1 MHYSYRDFTTDAS
14 YLYAHLEALRE
25 TAPADDLLN
34 RFKALFVE
42 GDRYPESE
50 VLQTLHRMLTSTW
63 IEQEFDNVFN
73 RCCYILINYW
83 WLKRSWEL
91 TSRLIQLIETA
102 AEKPAASGQSA
113 DLRNRLKRFA
123 QSPKYQ
129 LLRDC
134 EQVVT
139 FIPYGSTA
147 GVEVIGGLIS
157 QYPYLYPYY
166 LREWNNSGDSGQ
178 QALDALKHA
187 REQEFERSLH
197 SYANGVR
204 REQHVTHPGIILPH
218 QKPTSLSDQSL
229 QAAIRTF
236 SGKSEGHYSYQD
248 TARQTLVHLERVAD
262 HRSAKHCIKDYLTKS
277 IQHTSKPTYGDRK
290 FNQWLGKQLDNSCLE
305 RDQTKM
311 NPRLLMNTCRDLI
324 DALIVPPSRSFENH
338 LMFTDLIA
346 NLEATFA
353 MGFVLKIVLL
363 CQKFGENLKAIREHV
378 AARLADLF
386 KSYES
391 CSPDDL
397 KWLTECLDNWL
408 IASTVQFGRW
418 EPSVWTSLIGS

>member
-1 MHYSYRDFTTDAS
+1 MPYSYRDFTTDAG
-14 YLYAHLEALRE
+14 YLYSHLEALRE
-25 TAPADDLLN
+25 TALADDLLN

-42 GDRYPESE
+42 GDRYPESK
-50 VLQTLHRMLTSTW
+50 VLQALHRMLNSAW

-83 WLKRSWEL
+83 WLKRNWEL
-91 TSRLIQLIETA
+91 TPRLIQLINTA
-102 AEKPAASGQSA
+102 TDQPANSGHNTV
-113 DLRNRLKRFA
+113 LKTRLQQFA
-123 QSPKYQ
+123 QSPKYK
-129 LLRDC
+129 LLLNC
-134 EQVVT
+134 EQVVR
-139 FIPYGSTA
+139 FIPYGSAA

-178 QALDALKHA
+178 QALDALRHA
-187 REQEFERSLH
+187 REQEFEHSLY
-197 SYANGVR
+197 SYAKGVR
-204 REQHVTHPGIILPH
+204 REQHVARQGIMLPH
-218 QKPTSLSDQSL
+218 QKPTSLSDESL
-229 QAAIRTF
+229 QAAIRAF
-236 SGKSEGHYSYQD
+236 SGKSEGHYTYQD
-248 TARQTLVHLERVAD
+248 TAKQTLVKLEKVVD
-262 HRSAKHCIKDYLTKS
+262 HRAAKHCIKVYLAES

-290 FNQWLGKQLDNSCLE
+290 FNHWLGKQLDNSCLG

-311 NPRLLMNTCRDLI
+311 NTGLLMNTCRDLI
-324 DALIVPPSRSFENH
+324 DALIVPPSRNFENH

-386 KSYES
+386 KYYES
-391 CSPDDL
+391 YSPDDL

-418 EPSVWTSLIGS
+418 DPSVWTSLIGN

>member
-1 MHYSYRDFTTDAS
+1 MYYSYRDFTTDAG
-14 YLYAHLEALRE
+14 YLYSHLEALRE
-25 TAPADDLLN
+25 TAPADDLFN

-42 GDRYPESE
+42 GDRYPEANI
-50 VLQTLHRMLTSTW
+50 LQTLHRLLASSW

-102 AEKPAASGQSA
+102 AKQPAASGQST
-113 DLRNRLKRFA
+113 DLRNRLKRFV

-139 FIPYGSTA
+139 FIPYGSA
-147 GVEVIGGLIS
+147 ASVEVIGGLIS

-178 QALDALKHA
+178 QALDALRHA
-187 REQEFERSLH
+187 REQKFERSLY
-197 SYANGVR
+197 SYAKGVR
-204 REQHVTHPGIILPH
+204 REQHVVHPGIILPH

-236 SGKSEGHYSYQD
+236 SGKSEGRYTYQD
-248 TARQTLVHLERVAD
+248 TANQTLVKLEQVAD
-262 HRSAKHCIKDYLTKS
+262 HRAAKHCIKVYLAES

-290 FNQWLGKQLDNSCLE
+290 FKHWLGKQLDNSCLG
-305 RDQTKM
+305 RDQIKT
-311 NPRLLMNTCRDLI
+311 NTGLLMNTCRDLI

-363 CQKFGENLKAIREHV
+363 CQKFQDNLKAIREHV

-386 KSYES
+386 KYYES
-391 CSPDDL
+391 YSPDDL

-418 EPSVWTSLIGS
+418 DPSVWTSLIGS

>member
-139 FIPYGSTA
+139 FIPDGSTA
-147 GVEVIGGLIS
+147 GVEVIDGLIS
-157 QYPYLYPYY
+157 QYPYLYSYY
-166 LREWNNSGDSGQ
+166 LREWNNSDDSVQ
-178 QALDALKHA
+178 QALGILKST
-187 REQEFERSLH
+187 REQEFERSLYT
-197 SYANGVR
+197 YAKEFQRKKRGVD
-204 REQHVTHPGIILPH
+204 QAIILPH
-218 QKPTSLSDQSL
+218 QKPTFLSHENLRS
-229 QAAIRTF
+229 AILTF
-236 SGKSEGHYSYQD
+236 SGKSEGDYTYQD
-248 TARQTLVHLERVAD
+248 KAGQTLVKLENVAD
-262 HRSAKHCIKDYLTKS
+262 YRAAKHCIKDYLTES

-311 NPRLLMNTCRDLI
+311 NPRVLMNTCRDLI
-324 DALIVPPSRSFENH
+324 DALIVPPSRNFENH

-363 CQKFGENLKAIREHV
+363 CQSFEGNLKAIREHV

-386 KSYES
+386 EYYES
-391 CSPDDL
+391 YSPDDL
-397 KWLTECLDNWL
+397 KWLIECLDNWL

-418 EPSVWTSLIGS
+418 DPLVWTSLLGN